1 MSATEKLRREDG
13 DHKPR
18 QRDRRITRPGFS
30 HVVVIA
36 ACPFS
41 RMPLHRSPR
50 DGQNE
55 LITAHGL

>member
-30 HVVVIA
+30 HVIA
-36 ACPFS
+36 ACPFTG
-41 RMPLHRSPR
+41 PR
-50 DGQNE
+50 ATAKNE
-55 LITAHGL
+55 LITPTASDSITG